1 MNRKTRYEGL
11 SRALANTRISSQEVE
26 RRLLRRGLRPR
37 WQGEPPSRFREL
49 ATDSRVI
56 ERDDLFCAILGTE
69 SDGHDYVS
77 SAARAGATAAVVE
90 RLLPDELIPQLVVSD
105 THQAAAQLASLF
117 AGDPGSSLSL
127 IGITG
132 TNGKT
137 TSAWLC
143 RHVLSDLRRS
153 AALGTLGVVDA
164 TGEVVAGGLT
174 TPGPVDLMTTLAR
187 LRDEGTQH
195 VAMEVSS
202 HALDQRRVDGLRFD
216 AVVFTN
222 FSREH
227 LEYHA
232 DLEDY
237 LEAKLRLVELL
248 EPGGLCVVNA
258 DEEAWREIAAPGGR
272 LVTYGVSDSARVRAE
287 DIRILPDRSQWSLVT
302 PEGTARVD
310 LPLAGAFNVS
320 NALAVSAVALGLG
333 MVPSRI
339 AELLASAPPVNGRM
353 EVLTREPTLV
363 MRDYA
368 HTPDAYEQVLG
379 SLRESAPGRLYVVFG
394 CGGDRDPGKRPLM
407 GAIATRYADLSLI
420 TTDNPRSE
428 DPADI
433 AAQVV
438 AGLDSRRYEIVLDRR
453 EAIARALELAGAGDV
468 VVLLGKGHEGY
479 QLIGERRLPFDEK
492 TVVRELLG
500 TDDDSIDEDSTSDD
514 SAIDNPVVQDRT
526 ARTTAGEPRS

>member
-1 MNRKTRYEGL
+1 MNRKRQYEAL
-11 SRALANTRISSQEVE
+11 SRALANSHISSQEVE

-37 WQGEPPSRFREL
+37 WQGEPPPRFRKL
-49 ATDSRVI
+49 ATDSRVV

-69 SDGHDYVS
+69 SDGHDYAPA
-77 SAARAGATAAVVE
+77 AARAGAVAAVVE
-90 RLLPDELIPQLVVSD
+90 RVLPDEPFPQLVVSD
-105 THQAAAQLASLF
+105 THQAAAHLASLF
-117 AGDPGSSLSL
+117 AGDPGASLSL

-137 TSAWLC
+137 TIAWLC
-143 RHVLSDLRRS
+143 RHVLSDLRPS
-153 AALGTLGVVDA
+153 AALGTLGVVD
-164 TGEVVAGGLT
+164 TSGEILTGGLT
-174 TPGPVDLMTTLAR
+174 TPGPLDLMTTLAR
-187 LRDEGTQH
+187 LRDSGTQH

-232 DLEDY
+232 DLDDY

-248 EPGGLCVVNA
+248 EPGGRCVVNS
-258 DEEAWREIAAPGGR
+258 DEEAWGGIAAPDGR
-272 LVTYGVSDSARVRAE
+272 LVTYGISDSAEVRAE
-287 DIRILPDRSQWSLVT
+287 GIQIMPDRSRWRLVT
-302 PEGTARVD
+302 PEGMARVD

-320 NALAVSAVALGLG
+320 NALAVAAVALGSG

-339 AELLASAPPVNGRM
+339 AELLATAPPISGRM
-353 EVLTREPTLV
+353 EVLSRAPALV

-379 SLRESAPGRLYVVFG
+379 SLRESTAGRLYVVFG

-433 AAQVV
+433 ASQVV
-438 AGLDSRRYEIVLDRR
+438 SGLDAGRYEIVLDRR
-453 EAIARALELAGAGDV
+453 EAIARALELASAEDV

-479 QLIGERRLPFDEK
+479 QLIGERRLPFDEA
-492 TVVRELLG
+492 TVVRELLAG
-500 TDDDSIDEDSTSDD
+500 DDDASTGVAATEQAAGS
-514 SAIDNPVVQDRT
+514 
-526 ARTTAGEPRS
+526 TAGEAGP